1 MGAICENIFLFGLGA
16 AARYYITAILKAV
29 ARIVDAALIAQSEQ
43 ASARPV
49 SSSMPVNRTS
59 YIIIDF
65 ERTLSGT
72 RAKGKI
78 DYSLVF
84 QRSVVVPVLDATR
97 LNVLHLESA
106 IYPLAVQLETLRRQ
120 EYRAHVAK
128 YPHIPSADISKYL
141 DAYPRYGVVT
151 TADYWVFIRYRKV
164 GDKWKLE
171 RTESILLDLAE
182 RDLTIAQAAAL
193 RETLDKVVNVLS
205 GRTLDSVRNVQKV
218 ETLLAKHSIT

>member
-1 MGAICENIFLFGLGA
+1 M
-16 AARYYITAILKAV
+16 

-84 QRSVVVPVLDATR
+84 QRSVVVPVLEATR
-97 LNVLHLESA
+97 LNLESA
-106 IYPLAVQLETLRRQ
+106 IYPLAMQLETLRRQ

-205 GRTLDSVRNVQKV
+205 GITLDSVRNVQKV
-218 ETLLAKHSIT
+218 ETLLAKHPIT